1 MIRKQQLANSP
12 GEGVLLRVIEME
24 PVEYDDAALLENVTN
39 SRGMAAAQQSGDIS
53 LNLEP

>member
-1 MIRKQQLANSP
+1 M
-12 GEGVLLRVIEME
+12 LRVIEME